1 MSKEDLKSEMW
12 NRIVKSWASTLLG
25 VGLVISMVVLGVIDK
40 IEWETAY
47 GWLTVGVG
55 LVTKKDSLLTNRN
68 NS

>member
-1 MSKEDLKSEMW
+1 MSKEKLKSEIW
-12 NRIVKSWASTLLG
+12 NRIVKSWSSTLLG
-25 VGLVISMVVLGVIDK
+25 VGLVITMVVLGAIEK

-55 LVTKKDSLLTNRN
+55 LVTKKDSLLINSN